1 VTDRKAE
8 AKHSGGLV
16 LDPHDVLRTLLD
28 GNQRWVR
35 GELEHPRQTVER
47 RKEVASHQDP
57 FAVVFSCID
66 SRVPPEIVFD
76 CGIGDLFVIRTGGE
90 ALDDLVV
97 LGSLQFGPSG
107 YSSTRLIVVL
117 GHQRCG
123 AVIAAIESIESGI
136 PAPGHV
142 SAVVDALRPVYQA
155 VAEQPGDLVE
165 NMVRAQVRLTVAAL
179 NADPLLS
186 EFVAD
191 QGLLIVGGRYDLESG
206 AVEIIA

>member
-1 VTDRKAE
+1 M
-8 AKHSGGLV
+8 
-16 LDPHDVLRTLLD
+16 LDPHEVLALLLE

-35 GELEHPRQTVER
+35 GERERPRQTVQR

-97 LGSLQFGPSG
+97 LGSPEFGPSG

-117 GHQRCG
+117 GHERCG
-123 AVIAAIESIESGI
+123 AVIAAIKSIQSGI
-136 PAPGHV
+136 RAPGHIAAVDDACRPADEAPLERPGGLAEERV
-142 SAVVDALRPVYQA
+142 S
-155 VAEQPGDLVE
+155 
-165 NMVRAQVRLTVAAL
+165 AQVRLTASAR
-179 NADPLLS
+179 
-186 EFVAD
+186 E
-191 QGLLIVGGRYDLESG
+191 
-206 AVEIIA
+206 